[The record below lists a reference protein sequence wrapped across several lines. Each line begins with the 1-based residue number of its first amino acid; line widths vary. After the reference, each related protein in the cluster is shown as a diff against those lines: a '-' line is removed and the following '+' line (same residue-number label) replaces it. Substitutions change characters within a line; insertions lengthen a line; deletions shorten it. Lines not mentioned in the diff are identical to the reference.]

1 MELIK
6 EILSFISSV
15 LALIAAILALKKEKK
30 DSNKKER

>member
-1 MELIK
+1 MGFIK